1 MKNIHKFNRFKYY
14 SEKAAES
21 EHQGDLQD
29 AKEQWAIAELNAKD
43 SKNKEWCKHRA
54 AFCDRVLRKPF

>member
-1 MKNIHKFNRFKYY
+1 MENIHKFNRFKYY

-29 AKEQWAIAELNAKD
+29 AKEHYSTAK
-43 SKNKEWCKHRA
+43 
-54 AFCDRVLRKPF
+54 